1 MARGRKI
8 LIVEDDALIAA
19 VDHLILETGGYD
31 VVGVVANAED
41 ALSIAAKTR
50 PDLVVMDIHIAR
62 AIDGIEAATQILQ
75 TFGIR
80 SIFATANVD
89 PATKAR
95 GAIAHPLGWVP
106 KPYTAEMLLDV
117 VAQALEKLNDGE
129 APR

>member
-19 VDHLILETGGYD
+19 VDRIILESGGYE
-31 VVGVVANAED
+31 VVGVVTNAED
-41 ALSIAAKTR
+41 ALSRAAMTH
-50 PDLVVMDIHIAR
+50 PDLIVMDIHIAR
-62 AIDGIEAATQILQ
+62 AVDGIEAATQILQ

-95 GAIAHPLGWVP
+95 GAMAHPLGWVA
-106 KPYTAEMLLDV
+106 KPYTPEMLFDV
-117 VAQALEKLNDGE
+117 VAAALEKLNDGE

>member
-8 LIVEDDALIAA
+8 LIVEDDALIAL
-19 VDHLILETGGYD
+19 VEQVILETAGYE

-41 ALSIAAKTR
+41 ALSRAATTH

-62 AIDGIEAATQILQ
+62 AVDGIEAATQILQ

-95 GAIAHPLGWVP
+95 GAAAHPLGWVP
-106 KPYTAEMLLDV
+106 KPYTADLLLKV